1 MGFFNVYTTSNSYL
15 SDYFQYLTEQW
26 SSADNTFT
34 GAWNRETGS
43 ASTITRITSDED
55 MIKVAIAVPA
65 SDTARL
71 RTTYNFRAT
80 PSKFSA
86 TANTTMVRGIFA
98 EWEAK
103 FTNVANINN
112 STFFMGFSEAASGLR
127 TTADIIGFGL
137 SSDAI
142 QTVTDS
148 SGTETTNLP
157 SAITL
162 TNRNLYKMAI
172 TEDQVEFWI
181 NGNSVATHTTNLPDI
196 MPHFMIYN
204 ASEAGG
210 TSTVDLGFCRVFYR
224 GFDDARSF

>member
-86 TANTTMVRGIFA
+86 TANTSMVRGIFA

-103 FTNVANINN
+103 FTNVANIDN
-112 STFFMGFSEAASGLR
+112 STFFMGFSESASGLR

>member
-26 SSADNTFT
+26 SNADNTFT

-43 ASTITRITSDED
+43 NSTIARVTSDSD
-55 MIKVAIAVPA
+55 MVKAAIAVPA

-71 RTTYNFRAT
+71 RTTYQFRVT
-80 PSKFSA
+80 PSKFSI
-86 TANTTMVRGIFA
+86 TDNTSMVRGIFA

-112 STFFMGFSEAASGLR
+112 TTFFMGFSESDTGVR
-127 TTADIIGFGL
+127 TTNDIIGYGL

-142 QTVTDS
+142 QTVTDNG
-148 SGTETTNLP
+148 GTETTNLP
-157 SAITL
+157 SSVTL
-162 TNRNLYKMAI
+162 TNRNLYKLAI
-172 TEDQVEFWI
+172 TENQIEFWI
-181 NGNSVATHTTNLPDI
+181 NGNQVATHTTNLPDI
-196 MPHFMIYN
+196 MPYFMIYN

-210 TSTVDLGFCRVFYR
+210 SSTVDLGFCRVFYR

>member
-26 SSADNTFT
+26 ASSDNTFT
-34 GAWNRETGS
+34 GAWNRDTGS
-43 ASTITRITSDED
+43 NSTIERITSDAD
-55 MIKVAIAVPA
+55 MPKVALAVPA

-71 RTTYNFRAT
+71 RTLFQFRVT
-80 PSKFSA
+80 PSKFSYQN
-86 TANTTMVRGIFA
+86 NTSMIRGVFA

-103 FTNVANINN
+103 FANVANINN
-112 STFFMGFSEAASGLR
+112 TTFFMGFSDSTSGLR
-127 TTADIIGFGL
+127 TTNNIIGFGL

-148 SGTETTNLP
+148 AGTETVNLP
-157 SAITL
+157 SSITL
-162 TNRNLYKMAI
+162 TDRNLFKISI
-172 TEDQVEFWI
+172 TEYQVEFWI
-181 NGNSVATHTTNLPDI
+181 NGNQVATHITNLPDI
-196 MPHFMIYN
+196 QPYFMVYS

-210 TSTVDLGFCRVFYR
+210 ASTVDLGFCRVFYR

>member
-148 SGTETTNLP
+148 SGTETTSLP

>member
-26 SSADNTFT
+26 SSSDNTFT

-80 PSKFSA
+80 PSKFSS
-86 TANTTMVRGIFA
+86 TSNTSMVRGIFA

-112 STFFMGFSEAASGLR
+112 STFFMGFSESTSGLR

-172 TEDQVEFWI
+172 TENQVEFWI